1 MKDRKLGQ
9 KKGVRERRGK
19 TLCMIIMIYSYY
31 RYSLSTYSDNI
42 LTTTS
47 NTQTRSIATTQPV
60 TTPSETIITDDSPT
74 RNEAITSNKS
84 VSSVEDRTIDEV
96 KESDTELVS
105 DIVDHVKPTHNQ
117 LVIHVRDEAKKSKS
131 RVSE

>member
-1 MKDRKLGQ
+1 MKDRKLEQ

-31 RYSLSTYSDNI
+31 RYSLSTYSENI

-47 NTQTRSIATTQPV
+47 NTQTRSIATTQPA
-60 TTPSETIITDDSPT
+60 TTPSETIITDDNHT

-105 DIVDHVKPTHNQ
+105 DTVDHVKPTHNQ

>member
-1 MKDRKLGQ
+1 MKDRKLEQ

-47 NTQTRSIATTQPV
+47 NTQTRSIATTQPA

-105 DIVDHVKPTHNQ
+105 DTVDHVKPN
-117 LVIHVRDEAKKSKS
+117 S
-131 RVSE
+131 

>member
-1 MKDRKLGQ
+1 MKDRKLEQ

-31 RYSLSTYSDNI
+31 RYSLSTYSENI

-47 NTQTRSIATTQPV
+47 NTQTRSIATTQPA
-60 TTPSETIITDDSPT
+60 TTPSETIITDDNHT

-84 VSSVEDRTIDEV
+84 VSSIEDRTIDEV

-105 DIVDHVKPTHNQ
+105 DTVDHVKPTHNQ

>member
-1 MKDRKLGQ
+1 MKDRKLEQ

-47 NTQTRSIATTQPV
+47 NTQTRSIATTQPA

-105 DIVDHVKPTHNQ
+105 DTVDHVKPTHNQ